1 MKEIKLRE
9 EKKVQGYYFVWCF
22 FKIIKKKNIKHEYR
36 HMLVWLWKHS
46 KRTGGQRVI
55 CAIFDGWG
63 RRGYIPKDYHWWH
76 NFLNNFFKTFF

>member
-1 MKEIKLRE
+1 M
-9 EKKVQGYYFVWCF
+9 
-22 FKIIKKKNIKHEYR
+22 NR

-63 RRGYIPKDYHWWH
+63 RRGYKI
-76 NFLNNFFKTFF
+76 NIGGAIF